1 MNEMT
6 EGELA
11 AAFRPVQALV
21 EEWEREGAVLDRL
34 EDATDPAEVRER
46 DAAEERFAFL
56 SEEICRSTAK
66 ALKGIGLW
74 HGAAM
79 IDAGLAIPHEV
90 WADLVEQY
98 PPYPP
103 GVPDLELRPR
113 RSWRAQ
119 RAGD

>member
-1 MNEMT
+1 MT
-6 EGELA
+6 DGEIA
-11 AAFRPVQALV
+11 AGFRPVLALV
-21 EEWEREGAVLDRL
+21 EEWERLGTALGRL
-34 EDATDPAEVRER
+34 EDATDPAELEER
-46 DAAEERFAFL
+46 DAAGERFASL

-90 WADLVEQY
+90 WEDLVEQY

-103 GVPDLELRPR
+103 AVPDLELKPR
-113 RSWRAQ
+113 RSWRA
-119 RAGD
+119 